1 MPQDLPSRR
10 QVSAPQAVPLAE
22 AKNHLSSL
30 VARAEQGEEIAITR
44 RGVPVARLVPELAS
58 DKILK
63 DRRELVDTALRRLRL
78 LGADVVLEGD
88 LRAIARQG
96 LD

>member
-1 MPQDLPSRR
+1 MPEDAPPHR
-10 QVSAPQAVPLAE
+10 QAPAPLAVPLAE

-44 RGVPVARLVPELAS
+44 RGVPVARLVPEQAGNQV
-58 DKILK
+58 LK
-63 DRRELVDTALRRLRL
+63 DRREQVDTALRRLRL
-78 LGADVVLEGD
+78 LGAEVVVEGD

>member
-1 MPQDLPSRR
+1 MSQEFPTRR
-10 QVSAPQAVPLAE
+10 QASAPPAVPLAE

-30 VARAEQGEEIAITR
+30 VTRAEQGEEIAITR

-58 DKILK
+58 DNLLE
-63 DRRELVDTALRRLRL
+63 DRREQVDTALRRLRL